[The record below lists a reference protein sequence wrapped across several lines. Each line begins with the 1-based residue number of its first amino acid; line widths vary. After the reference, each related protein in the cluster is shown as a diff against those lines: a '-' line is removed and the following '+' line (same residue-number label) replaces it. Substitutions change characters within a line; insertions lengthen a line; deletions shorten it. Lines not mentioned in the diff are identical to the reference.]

1 MFLRNPGASVRALV
15 VLLAPAIAAP
25 ALALPLVNGGLVPSA
40 NLISGADAAASA
52 AINAGTGVG
61 GTIPSIYS
69 ITGWT
74 VVDNPRNVGGWQNNL
89 MYVVSDGNTFSR
101 EGAGLNAAQQNGRRN
116 WTLFGTPGQT
126 VNSVDGSGW
135 YISSDGDPAYS
146 GSITQLLTGLTAGT
160 KYDVSFWQAA
170 GQFDCYKEGANCIDG
185 TYNQATTNWWE
196 VGFGGVV
203 QSSRTMAKA
212 ANAPV
217 SAWQKEV
224 LTFVAAGS
232 TAMLEFMANGTP
244 GNQPPTALLS
254 AISVTPQDTPP
265 EPPTGVPSP
274 LGVLGCG
281 AAFAFSRRLR
291 RRLGARR

>member
-1 MFLRNPGASVRALV
+1 LAASSIRLLV
-15 VLLAPAIAAP
+15 VLLSPAVAAP
-25 ALALPLVNGGLVPSA
+25 ALAVSLVNGGLVPSN
-40 NLISGADAAASA
+40 NLLAPSA
-52 AINAGTGVG
+52 GINAGTGVG

-69 ITGWT
+69 LPGWT

-89 MYVVSDGNTFSR
+89 MYVVSDGNTFSK

-135 YISSDGDPAYS
+135 YIASDGDPAYS
-146 GSITQLLTGLTAGT
+146 GSIRQELTGLTGGT
-160 KYDVSFWQAA
+160 TYDVSFWQAA
-170 GQFDCYKEGANCIDG
+170 GQFDCYLEGSTCTDG

-196 VGFGGVV
+196 VGFGNEV
-203 QSSRTMAKA
+203 QSSETIAKA

-217 SAWQKEV
+217 SPWQRQV
-224 LTFVAAGS
+224 LSFVATGS

-244 GNQPPTALLS
+244 GNQPPMALLS
-254 AISVTPQDTPP
+254 AISVTAQDTPP
-265 EPPTGVPSP
+265 VPPEIVPGP

-281 AAFAFSRRLR
+281 AAFGFSRRLR